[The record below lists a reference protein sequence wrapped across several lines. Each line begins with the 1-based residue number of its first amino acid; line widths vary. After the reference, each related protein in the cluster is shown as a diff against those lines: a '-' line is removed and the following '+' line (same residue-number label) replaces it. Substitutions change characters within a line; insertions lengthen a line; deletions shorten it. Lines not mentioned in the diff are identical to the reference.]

1 MSNTWLNIL
10 LLTVTYTGE
19 VEGIEIAASALQAAN
34 TAQVIWA
41 FFRLNVV
48 FAELMALEAVGA
60 VVVSEP
66 YEEGR
71 NAVE

>member
-1 MSNTWLNIL
+1 MGLNIFESAFECA
-10 LLTVTYTGE
+10 GE

-48 FAELMALEAVGA
+48 FAELMALEAFGA
-60 VVVSEP
+60 VVEIKP
-66 YEEGR
+66 NEEGGD
-71 NAVE
+71 AIE